1 MIKPSN
7 YDNRN
12 VIIKPTNNYDN
23 KQVVLKPSSNYDNK
37 PKPNYHYNYGG
48 GVQPSSNQQNQPGQ
62 NRFLQAVRPS
72 SGVQK
77 VVKR

>member
-1 MIKPSN
+1 MRPN
-7 YDNRN
+7 
-12 VIIKPTNNYDN
+12 NNYEN

-37 PKPNYHYNYGG
+37 NPALKVNQNYHYNYGNQG
-48 GVQPSSNQQNQPGQ
+48 NQPSSNQANQ

-72 SGVQK
+72 SGVNK